1 MSISLPKS
9 QIRDTIKHIHILHM
23 PQLRAQT
30 LLDACMHYEIEDQ
43 KLLHKAI
50 SLATEA
56 HEGQIRKSNG
66 LPYIIHP
73 LDVALD
79 LENNYK
85 DPKLTI
91 SAILHDVVED
101 NKAIVIKR
109 IYQEFGKEIG
119 FIVDSMTKGTL
130 SFYGLDL
137 EFASYR
143 DKFLYGGIKD
153 VRVFLVKLSD
163 RKNNLETLHAFREV
177 KQMRISFETQALYIP
192 LKKILKFGE
201 SSTPLPLVQ
210 QDFETYAQENQ
221 ILKPRDLENHLYSYS
236 FNDFTHA
243 LFDEVY
249 SCSENVVW
257 EIRDITR
264 FEEMLQ
270 NEEFN
275 TCTQIISCEYD
286 GRETKIRFKM
296 TKPLFASEEN
306 VSKFSITG
314 FSQI

>member
-1 MSISLPKS
+1 
-9 QIRDTIKHIHILHM
+9 M
-23 PQLRAQT
+23 PELRAQT
-30 LLDACMHYEIEDQ
+30 LREACTHYEIEDQ
-43 KLLHKAI
+43 ILLHKAI
-50 SLATEA
+50 ILASEA
-56 HEGQIRKSNG
+56 HKGQIRKSNG

-73 LDVALD
+73 LDVAID
-79 LENNYK
+79 LEINYK
-85 DPKLTI
+85 DPSLTI

-101 NKAIVIKR
+101 NKSIEIR
-109 IYQEFGKEIG
+109 HIYQEFGKDIG

-130 SFYGLDL
+130 NFYGLDL

-192 LKKILKFGE
+192 LKKILRFDE
-201 SSTPLPLVQ
+201 VQTSLQMIQ
-210 QDFETYAQENQ
+210 QDFETYAKSNS
-221 ILKPRDLENHLYSYS
+221 IKKPRDLENHLYSYS

-243 LFDEVY
+243 LFDEIY
-249 SCSENVVW
+249 SCSENVIW
-257 EIRDITR
+257 EIRDLSR
-264 FEEMLQ
+264 FEEMLK

-275 TCTQIISCEYD
+275 NCTQIISCEYD
-286 GRETKIRFKM
+286 GKDSKIRFKM
-296 TKPLFASEEN
+296 TKPLFATEEN

-314 FSQI
+314 FSQT